1 MAIREASPR
10 IKTIKTV
17 WKTTSF
23 VPLSSVTLFGSK
35 KFDPDRGP
43 PLLLSTHEDREK
55 RLGSRG
61 SAWLRQWGSA
71 ALCLP
76 RVSLFFSLCSF
87 RLYLGS
93 VWFASTR
100 RCSGPNSLSLSLFTS
115 LPPLLS
121 TTPPV
126 IGLSIARAPSL
137 HLCPSSTG
145 PPVPSPPRRAPRL
158 SATRVYIGPARWG
171 FRQNDEQVK
180 PTRPPLPPANP
191 SRTRARAHARNR
203 DIGSVRRKRTERAEG
218 RRAWR
223 VEGSPLDLLS
233 HTGKEEARKEG
244 PSTSRRTRTGGFV
257 KTKARS
263 FVESRSRG
271 EEKERRGR
279 GNVAGNVRGG

>member
-1 MAIREASPR
+1 MATPMGLSCTLPPSCF
-10 IKTIKTV
+10 TFFLPLLV
-17 WKTTSF
+17 SF
-23 VPLSSVTLFGSK
+23 VSRLGLVRLDSALLGPQQPLSF
-35 KFDPDRGP
+35 
-43 PLLLSTHEDREK
+43 
-55 RLGSRG
+55 
-61 SAWLRQWGSA
+61 
-71 ALCLP
+71 
-76 RVSLFFSLCSF
+76 
-87 RLYLGS
+87 
-93 VWFASTR
+93 
-100 RCSGPNSLSLSLFTS
+100 SLFTS

-145 PPVPSPPRRAPRL
+145 PPAPSPPRRAPRL